1 MNIME
6 LLLLVDERL
15 RPLVGADERVFEN
28 ALQVILA
35 EVAAGPRQAGVAP
48 DADPR
53 AVLAGQL
60 VDIEEECRM
69 LRERLH
75 VQLTVATRI
84 EVKAHIGPA
93 RPRQEPAP
101 PNEPD
106 EAE

>member
-15 RPLVGADERVFEN
+15 RPLVGAGEN